1 MKRITCFGSLSALTF
16 VLGSLVIGPFLL
28 VSSLS
33 AQNSQSSPALTQN
46 VAPAQEQPLG
56 DVARKIH
63 KNADPS
69 KAQPK
74 VFDNDNLPMADK
86 ISVVG
91 QPSDA
96 ANTVADS
103 TAKPGDATAS
113 KPASED
119 DAAKKQAEWKSWQ
132 GKVERAKAA
141 DRSLQSRTR
150 CSAARVS
157 IAGGRDVR
165 GCRQPSAQLGAM
177 GQAGCRLQAANRRQ
191 TEIYRRRQAKTAGHA
206 GTGPQSRSSFFDAGL
221 STIR

>member
-1 MKRITCFGSLSALTF
+1 ITCFGSLSALTF

-132 GKVERAKAA
+132 GKV
-141 DRSLQSRTR
+141 
-150 CSAARVS
+150 
-157 IAGGRDVR
+157 
-165 GCRQPSAQLGAM
+165 SAQKQQIDLSS
-177 GQAGCRLQAANRRQ
+177 RELDVLQREYQLRAA
-191 TEIYRRRQAKTAGHA
+191 EMYA
-206 GTGPQSRSSFFDAGL
+206 DAGNRL
-221 STIR
+221 RNSGQWDKQDADYKQQIADKQKSIDDAKQKLQDMQEQGRKAGVPSSMLD